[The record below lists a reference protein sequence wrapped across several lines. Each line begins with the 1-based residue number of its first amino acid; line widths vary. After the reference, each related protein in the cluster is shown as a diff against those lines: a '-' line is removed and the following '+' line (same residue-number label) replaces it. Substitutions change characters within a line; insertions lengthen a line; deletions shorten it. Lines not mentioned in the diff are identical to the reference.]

1 MECRVRHTH
10 RAAKARKVLVC
21 PFFPLSARHVIST
34 QYLRKNNSGHND
46 MQRTGSL
53 GEEAA
58 ARVAV
63 PLGFSPVDKARLAQL
78 FDEKDLEE

>member
-1 MECRVRHTH
+1 M
-10 RAAKARKVLVC
+10 A
-21 PFFPLSARHVIST
+21 VITIS
-34 QYLRKNNSGHND
+34 REH
-46 MQRTGSL
+46 GSL